1 MLYSFIFNK
10 QFRVPEKD
18 ERSMWINAIDMSL
31 NCKCKRDD
39 LICKSKNCYTVQDDD
54 EEWDTIDDNI
64 EIVDWEKRWASKL
77 RLVPFLM
84 DPSYEYYPD
93 FGSSSTIFVEEES
106 NTPKPMANG
115 AIIPLENQLS
125 DEDVYVD
132 PIDDPESGQSSED
145 VYASPSNDSE
155 DEQSED
161 PEDEEVTYG
170 SDLDLEQIDEESDSN
185 DMPDGSDICI
195 KSK

>member
-1 MLYSFIFNK
+1 
-10 QFRVPEKD
+10 
-18 ERSMWINAIDMSL
+18 MWINAIDMSL

-39 LICKSKNCYTVQDDD
+39 LICKSKNCYTIQDDD

-93 FGSSSTIFVEEES
+93 FGSSSTISVEEEN
-106 NTPKPMANG
+106 NTPKPMANDE
-115 AIIPLENQLS
+115 IIPPENQS
-125 DEDVYVD
+125 SDDEDMYVD

-145 VYASPSNDSE
+145 VYASPSDDSE

-185 DMPDGSDICI
+185 DMPDGSNICM